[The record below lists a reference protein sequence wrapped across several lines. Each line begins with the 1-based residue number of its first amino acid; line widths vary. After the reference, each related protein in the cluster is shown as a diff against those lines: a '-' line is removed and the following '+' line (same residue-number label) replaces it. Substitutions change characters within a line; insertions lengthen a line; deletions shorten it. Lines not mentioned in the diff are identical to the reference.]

1 MNDVHFD
8 VEAVK
13 DYGLR
18 MAVVG
23 RERAGLMDQIERSVH
38 EVHGVWNDESMAQVE
53 EQVKQVK
60 KGIMHSLEILQNQVK
75 QKVARQLDWANR
87 YSRIRM

>member
-23 RERAGLMDQIERSVH
+23 REIAGLMDQIERSVH